1 LQIEER
7 QRTYSALMN
16 KADDYSR
23 SISAELND
31 GGEKL
36 GNPINL
42 TPKSTSGLQTSPP
55 FSERQLI
62 TAWPALSSTQHSLG
76 IQAHSLVKPLS
87 PSSSA
92 SASIAPALNPFV
104 APSPTPAKEE
114 QPNGLDYF
122 HVTRIEVAQ
131 ARAPDTGDADSRQT
145 VALPPL
151 AGPNVMN
158 VIVVAAECAP
168 WSKTGMIITCIDTLS
183 VPFVVS
189 CQDCLLK
196 IHIFVQQLGQKLGQ
210 KSTMPHTVTGKS
222 NLPN

>member
-1 LQIEER
+1 MQIEER

-42 TPKSTSGLQTSPP
+42 TPKSTSGPQTSPP

-62 TAWPALSSTQHSLG
+62 TAWPALSSTQHRLG

-87 PSSSA
+87 PSSA

-122 HVTRIEVAQ
+122 YVARIEVAQ
-131 ARAPDTGDADSRQT
+131 AQAPDTGVADSRQT

-168 WSKTGMIITCIDTLS
+168 WSKTGMIITCIDAQS
-183 VPFVVS
+183 APFVVYS
-189 CQDCLLK
+189 HDCLLK
-196 IHIFVQQLGQKLGQ
+196 DSYLCPIARSEARSEINNASYCHWKE
-210 KSTMPHTVTGKS
+210 
-222 NLPN
+222 